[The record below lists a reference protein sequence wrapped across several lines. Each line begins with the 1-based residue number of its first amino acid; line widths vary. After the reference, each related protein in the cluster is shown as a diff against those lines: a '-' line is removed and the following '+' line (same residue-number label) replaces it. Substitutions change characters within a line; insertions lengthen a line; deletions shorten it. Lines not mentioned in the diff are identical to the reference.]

1 MWVPCPTGC
10 WRRRTMAFRP
20 LLSRLRSPRVLRVP
34 SSPLVLPS
42 SAFAMEQLHSSPACL
57 INMRPWYWDRRTS
70 TGTRPHSPN
79 SNGRASVFSQ
89 EKRAYGSKR
98 PSEGVW
104 GTRGGAGLTHV
115 SLACPGAHDTT
126 ADWGLKPQTR
136 ISHSSGGW
144 KAQIKAPADSESVEA
159 PLRLRDARLLLAV
172 SSHGGGDEEALG
184 VSFIR
189 ALIPF
194 IKALPSWPNLLPRAP
209 SPTAVSTC
217 ERPEDAN
224 IPSTA
229 RAEGSAKVGRP
240 RFGPGVWTSFTG
252 CPGATAQRSRG
263 GGVGGERHREREGAR
278 LGGGDWGAHGASS
291 CVPAQPLVKIE
302 PYFAERFSN
311 DTHQVPI
318 NSSKW

>member
-104 GTRGGAGLTHV
+104 GTGGGGGA
-115 SLACPGAHDTT
+115 
-126 ADWGLKPQTR
+126 
-136 ISHSSGGW
+136 
-144 KAQIKAPADSESVEA
+144 
-159 PLRLRDARLLLAV
+159 DARLPSV
-172 SSHGGGDEEALG
+172 S
-184 VSFIR
+184 R
-189 ALIPF
+189 
-194 IKALPSWPNLLPRAP
+194 
-209 SPTAVSTC
+209 
-217 ERPEDAN
+217 
-224 IPSTA
+224 
-229 RAEGSAKVGRP
+229 RP
-240 RFGPGVWTSFTG
+240 RHHRGLGAETTDPYFSQLWRLEGPDQSARRF
-252 CPGATAQRSRG
+252 
-263 GGVGGERHREREGAR
+263 GVGGGPLAPQRR
-278 LGGGDWGAHGASS
+278 ASS
-291 CVPAQPLVKIE
+291 SGRVLTRRRGRGSSRGLFLKGTIPI
-302 PYFAERFSN
+302 
-311 DTHQVPI
+311 HQG
-318 NSSKW
+318 STLMA